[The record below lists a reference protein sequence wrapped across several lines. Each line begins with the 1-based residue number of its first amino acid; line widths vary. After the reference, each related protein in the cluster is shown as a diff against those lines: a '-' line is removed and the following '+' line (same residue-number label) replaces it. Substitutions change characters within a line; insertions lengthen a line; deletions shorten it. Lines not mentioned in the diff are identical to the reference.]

1 MAMMKI
7 SKALKKTAI
16 GILAGA
22 GTGLGIFLF
31 SQIDGFS
38 AKYLE
43 QLERVFYDLT
53 FKFNY
58 VYTLDNLIDSGEKTV
73 QADSTIEQ
81 RIQVIDIDE
90 RALAKLGSYNTWPR
104 KHHASVVDYLAR
116 GGASSITF
124 DILFKNADF
133 GARDAD
139 GAMEVLKQ
147 VKPEENWDQFYPAI
161 RSAFNHDSVLVHSIR
176 EAGNVVICATMA
188 PRKNYEH
195 KSQWEPLST
204 AAWQASIGIQGT
216 LDSSQI
222 PAGSST
228 VWDLL
233 DNVFPEL
240 AHATPYLGL
249 VNVIPDDDGVH
260 RKEPLFHGF
269 PSPELAP
276 GTPVRY
282 YPLITIQTV
291 ALLFGLKPEEI
302 QTKAGEYVD
311 LGKPLGIYKDSS
323 GQMQTTYPN
332 LTWPMVR
339 AILHQKA
346 RIESMGHT
354 KDSPRSLE
362 ITHQV
367 IIDRDRFGDVTA
379 DINDAQ
385 TLTAP
390 MLRAILNTPGFDSL
404 YQAARDQIVKLNDT
418 VTLEFDREASQ
429 VRIADHVEEEEA
441 NLTDYGV
448 QVLREG
454 ASEIAAL
461 APGHRKYLSCN
472 LDIRWDIQTERL
484 VSSYIILSPMVL
496 SDLLA
501 MDSARIA
508 SISPG
513 TTLRFGQ
520 NVRIPVDEKLHMQV
534 KYIGQYDTKRNKR
547 AFKQISY
554 YELVAKRVDPGSFQ
568 GKVFILGST
577 APALFDLVSAPHEAE
592 YPGVLIHATILENI
606 LNGNFLEIL
615 KDQYQL
621 WVILALALLCAVI
634 ANMLPPALGIFLLF
648 LISIGY
654 FLVGLEYFEKGVYI
668 GNARQILTI
677 FLSFIVIMIYR
688 FVIENR
694 EKRFL
699 DRTFKQYVSPELIEE
714 MKASEEPPVLGG
726 QEIYGTA
733 YFTDIAGFS
742 SFSEAIGSP
751 ERLVELL
758 NEYLGAM
765 TDILTSN
772 RGTLD
777 KYIGDAIVAIFGAPV
792 KIPDHAQRACIV
804 ALLMQQHLL
813 QLRQKWMSEGGKWP
827 KLVHKMHMRIGIN
840 TGKMV
845 VGNMGSA
852 LRKNYTM
859 MGDTVNLAARLESAA
874 KQYGVYVQIAEETL
888 QAVDQTTFISRPLD
902 FVVVMGKTEPVL
914 CHELLAFRTEAT
926 PELERLVELWNQA
939 RAAYVGQRWSDA
951 SSLFEQCLK
960 LEPNH
965 PDKDPG
971 SKTTPSHVYIKRCK
985 LFQETGLKDKEGNPW
1000 PEDKPWDG
1008 VYVATSK

>member
-1 MAMMKI
+1 MKI
-7 SKALKKTAI
+7 SKALQKTAI
-16 GILAGA
+16 GLLAGA

-58 VYTLDNLIDSGEKTV
+58 VYTLDNLIDQSDKTV
-73 QADSTIEQ
+73 QADSTIEP

-104 KHHASVVDYLAR
+104 KHHASVVDYLSR

-133 GARDAD
+133 GAQDTKDAL
-139 GAMEVLKQ
+139 EVLKQ
-147 VKPEENWDQFYPAI
+147 VKPEENWEQFSPAI
-161 RSAFNHDSVLVHSIR
+161 RSAYNHDSLLVRSVK

-204 AAWQASIGIQGT
+204 AEWQAKIGTKGT

-222 PAGSST
+222 PQGAST

-240 AHATPYLGL
+240 ANATPYLGL

-269 PSPELAP
+269 PNPELAP
-276 GTPVRY
+276 NTPTRY
-282 YPLITIQTV
+282 YSLITIQTV
-291 ALLFGLKPEEI
+291 ALLFGLEPTDIKIAP
-302 QTKAGEYVD
+302 GEFVD
-311 LGKPLGIYKDSS
+311 LGQPLGVYRDTLNTLRS
-323 GQMQTTYPN
+323 TYPN
-332 LTWPMVR
+332 LTWPMLR
-339 AILHQKA
+339 ALHKNRSHILA
-346 RIESMGHT
+346 LESGT
-354 KDSPRSLE
+354 QAGKSLE

-367 IIDRDRFGDVTA
+367 IVDRDRFNDVTA
-379 DINDAQ
+379 EINDAQ

-390 MLRAILNTPGFDSL
+390 MVRAILYTPSFDSL
-404 YQAARDQIVKLNDT
+404 YQLAHSQIVKLNDT
-418 VTLEFDREASQ
+418 VTLDFDPEAKQ
-429 VRIADHVEEEEA
+429 IKILDLVEEEEA

-448 QVLREG
+448 TVLREG

-461 APGHRKYLSCN
+461 KPEKRLYLSSN
-472 LDIRWDIQTERL
+472 LDVRWDPSQEKL
-484 VSSYIILSPMVL
+484 VSSFIILSPGVL
-496 SDLLA
+496 HDFLYADLEKLEA
-501 MDSARIA
+501 LL
-508 SISPG
+508 PG
-513 TTLRFGQ
+513 TTVRFGPR
-520 NVRIPVDEKLHMQV
+520 VKIPVDEELHMQV
-534 KYIGQYDTKRNKR
+534 NYIGQYDTKRNKR

-554 YELVAKRVDPGSFQ
+554 YELVSKRVDPGSFQ

-592 YPGVLIHATILENI
+592 YPGVLIHATILENV

-615 KDQYQL
+615 KDHNQL
-621 WVILALALLCAVI
+621 WVILGLALFCAI
-634 ANMLPPALGIFLLF
+634 LSNMLPPAVGFFVLLLVSIAYF
-648 LISIGY
+648 LI
-654 FLVGLEYFEKGVYI
+654 GLEYFEKGVYI

-677 FLSFIVIMIYR
+677 FLSYIVIIIYR

-726 QEIYGTA
+726 QEIVGTA

-742 SFSEAIGSP
+742 SFTEAIGSP
-751 ERLVELL
+751 EKLVELL

-765 TDILTSN
+765 TNILTSN

-792 KIPDHAQRACIV
+792 KTPDHALRACTV
-804 ALLMQQHLL
+804 GLLMQTHLL
-813 QLRQKWMSEGGKWP
+813 QLRQKWISEGNKWP

-845 VGNMGSA
+845 VGNMGSEM
-852 LRKNYTM
+852 RKNYTM

-874 KQYGVYVQIAEETL
+874 KQYGVYVQVADETL
-888 QAVDQTTFISRPLD
+888 QAAGPENFISRPID
-902 FVVVMGKTEPVL
+902 RVVVMGKTEPVL
-914 CHELLAFRTEAT
+914 CHELLGLQKDAL
-926 PELERLVELWNQA
+926 PELSELVLQWEKAQQA
-939 RAAYVGQRWSDA
+939 YIDMRWTDA
-951 SSLFEQCLK
+951 IKLFEQCLP
-960 LEPNH
+960 LEPHH

-971 SKTTPSHVYIKRCK
+971 SKNTPSDVYIKRCK
-985 LFQETGLKDKEGNPW
+985 VFQEVGLKDKEGNPW
-1000 PEDKPWDG
+1000 PAGKPWDG